1 MRKRRSETADPKQY
15 RRMFESLYK
24 FLIKYTIY
32 QPDGEEQSEIF
43 WENFVHEGNE
53 LLRQNPG
60 TMFEGMF
67 KAVMDECTEMKRKR
81 GKP

>member
-1 MRKRRSETADPKQY
+1 MRKRNAITADSNQY
-15 RRMFESLYK
+15 RRMFESLYG

-32 QPDGEEQSEIF
+32 QPDGEKQSEIF
-43 WENFVHEGNE
+43 WNNFVREGNE

-60 TMFEGMF
+60 TMFEEMF

-81 GKP
+81 GTS